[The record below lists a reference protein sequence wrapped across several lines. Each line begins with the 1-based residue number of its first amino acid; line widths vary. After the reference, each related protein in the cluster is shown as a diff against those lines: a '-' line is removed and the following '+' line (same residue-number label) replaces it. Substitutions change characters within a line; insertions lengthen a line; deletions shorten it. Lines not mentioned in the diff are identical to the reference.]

1 MTDYSVVLDENER
14 AKMLADGY
22 LPEVIDFH
30 AKERFDKLQAEYN
43 WKNVILGRYYE
54 PTPYF
59 DFVGD
64 VFPDLEKLMV
74 VTAEQGYQE
83 MDIDELMEYQGQR
96 DDVYVVPASFING
109 YNSGT
114 ACRDVY
120 ALVVDIDRIKPETL
134 DAIIENG
141 NLGNLTPMPTYIVNS
156 GRGVHFYYVFED
168 PVPHYHANRKIL
180 KDMYRV
186 LCGITQR
193 NILAKTDWHA
203 ITQPFRLPGSL
214 TRLGQ
219 TVTGWKCGEKWQ
231 AWRLADRLKVDH
243 EELDLIRRPL
253 LSQREYKELKA
264 QREAAA
270 LDDPEDPGKPK
281 KARKKRKVEWTSS
294 LDGNTGFYLGCL
306 ERCYKETTEGSRY
319 RSLCALTIVARKC
332 GYPKEQLE
340 KDLLQ
345 LLEHYNRIGKHMSHS
360 EVKKALR
367 MYNEKALQTRSTT
380 LELWF
385 GWEFM
390 REDQKRL
397 AKRKAR
403 GVYVKRTRAEI
414 CAVARKVQDAYFPD
428 GEWRNKNGAPTKEQ
442 LIRAWRFE
450 HPDGKPKDCIQDTG
464 ISKNTVY
471 KWWNSKPEPA
481 PELTRQPTFYRYTPT
496 GIEPVYL
503 EEDE

>member
-1 MTDYSVVLDENER
+1 MTDYSVVLDEHER

-30 AKERFDKLQAEYN
+30 AQERFEKLQAEYN

-74 VTAEQGYQE
+74 VTAEQGYHE
-83 MDIDELMEYQGQR
+83 MDIDELMEYQSTR

-168 PVPHYHANRKIL
+168 PVPHYYGNRKIL

-219 TVTGWKCGEKWQ
+219 TVTGWKCGEKWP
-231 AWRLADRLKVDH
+231 AWRLADRLKIDH
-243 EELDLIRRPL
+243 AELDLIRRPL
-253 LSQREYKELKA
+253 LPQREYQELKA
-264 QREAAA
+264 QREAEA
-270 LDDPEDPGKPK
+270 LEDPTGAGKPK
-281 KARKKRKVEWTSS
+281 TPRKRKKVEWKSS

-306 ERCYKETTEGSRY
+306 ERCYQETAEGSRY

-332 GYPKEQLE
+332 GYPKDELE
-340 KDLLQ
+340 KDLQ
-345 LLEHYNRIGKHMSHS
+345 RLLEHYNQIGKHMKQT
-360 EVKKALR
+360 ELKKALK

-380 LELWF
+380 LEQWF
-385 GWEFM
+385 GWEFW
-390 REDQKRL
+390 RIAQQK
-397 AKRKAR
+397 KKKQQSR

-414 CAVARKVQDAYFPD
+414 LERARRIRDIDFPD
-428 GEWRNKNGAPTKEQ
+428 GAWINREGRPKGAGTKAQE
-442 LIRAWRFE
+442 IRAWRME
-450 HPDGKPKDCIQDTG
+450 HPEGKPKDCIQDTG

-471 KWWNSKPEPA
+471 KWWNSN
-481 PELTRQPTFYRYTPT
+481 
-496 GIEPVYL
+496 L
-503 EEDE
+503 EEGE